1 MYAGFYYINTDMCA
15 LCIHIINIPCVHGI
29 KVLKDV
35 EVFQKQHK
43 ASRCCYAAGTTAL
56 RVRRGFITIFFQ
68 WLMFHMSASLKSH
81 RTLSCYRWWLAWHQ
95 WESGRMFVVAQ
106 TENSYIICCLS
117 FVLPCFCET
126 LKPQCIYNKLHNW
139 LGIFVLMSSSLLQ
152 VTSWKHVLFWCLFV
166 FIAFQY

>member
-56 RVRRGFITIFFQ
+56 RVRRGSITIFFQ

-126 LKPQCIYNKLHNW
+126 LKPQCIYCTTNFTIDLAF
-139 LGIFVLMSSSLLQ
+139 LC
-152 VTSWKHVLFWCLFV
+152 WCLHLSCRLLVENMFCFGV
-166 FIAFQY
+166 CLFL